1 MVIELKVQ
9 DFSIYNL
16 YDLLVMSALVVFF
29 VGYINRHSDLVGL
42 PHFLPT
48 SENVEK
54 FWEFFSWLVFAMLA
68 FDIYLKYRK
77 AENSRLFLRKH
88 WLDLAMLAM
97 IPLFAGLKIANV
109 SIKLIK
115 GLKMA
120 KSAFKVVHSAKKVS
134 KI

>member
-1 MVIELKVQ
+1 MKAR

-16 YDLLVMSALVVFF
+16 YDLLVMSAAVVFF
-29 VGYINRHSDLVGL
+29 VGYINIHSDLVGL

-54 FWEFFSWLVFAMLA
+54 FWEIFTWIIFAMLA

-97 IPLFAGLKIANV
+97 IPLFAGLKIANISV
-109 SIKLIK
+109 KLIK
-115 GLKMA
+115 GLKMV
-120 KSAFKVVHSAKKVS
+120 KSALKVVHSAKKVS
-134 KI
+134 KT

>member
-1 MVIELKVQ
+1 MKAR

-29 VGYINRHSDLVGL
+29 VGYINIHSDLVGL

-54 FWEFFSWLVFAMLA
+54 FWEIFTWIIFGMLA

-97 IPLFAGLKIANV
+97 IPLFAGLKIANISV
-109 SIKLIK
+109 KLIK
-115 GLKMA
+115 GLKMV

-134 KI
+134 KT